1 MAIGWAFIGTGRYPD
16 RAGAPGR
23 AVAGDT
29 ELIATYSRD
38 RGRSEA
44 FASKHGFRSAY
55 DSVEELLADSRVDA
69 VFIATPNNLH
79 AEHTRMAAQAEK
91 HVLVE
96 KPMSLNVDDG
106 IEMVRTCKTNGVKLG
121 VGFQL
126 RYHPGHIEAR
136 RLVQE
141 GVLGNIVMAQ
151 SQLGGGERGQLRRP
165 PRTGLSEWWEHP
177 DMIGGASTMIG
188 SGVHA
193 IDDLHFM
200 LGQTVVQVAA
210 ITDGQNSDT
219 PLESVASMCLRFDG
233 GAIGMMCSSS
243 RIPDSKNDVVIYG
256 SDGRGVLKDS
266 SRPTMGG
273 ELEVVSDT
281 VNDTIAYEPDELAL
295 FKWQTESFNRA
306 IQKNEEPAASGID
319 GLKIVQVTVAMIE
332 SASKG
337 RTGTLASLPDF

>member
-16 RAGAPGR
+16 RAGAPGM
-23 AVAGDT
+23 ALAGDT

-79 AEHTRMAAQAEK
+79 AEHTRMAAQAGK

-165 PRTGLSEWWEHP
+165 PRTGRSEWWEHP

-256 SDGRGVLKDS
+256 SDGRVVLKDS